1 VVVTVLLYCVVSK
14 VQLELPVV
22 LFQQEKAREKKKKSL
37 LDYQRVRNKNICL
50 EMDLFVKLA
59 GNEQQQQ
66 LLLLLQE
73 FHRVKEEY
81 RSNILYCA
89 KIPPSNNTPDCVIK
103 WRKLLVKLVNGTAG
117 DGIKRAGEKLLS
129 LISREKEALREYFAM
144 RKEYVMMPP
153 SLGRRKS
160 EGAKI
165 PRGEAVEDREEAL
178 AETRELIVQASNAV
192 QQVRY

>member
-1 VVVTVLLYCVVSK
+1 M
-14 VQLELPVV
+14 
-22 LFQQEKAREKKKKSL
+22 LFQQEKVREKKKKSL
-37 LDYQRVRNKNICL
+37 LDYQRVRNKNICM
-50 EMDLFVKLA
+50 EMDLFMKLA
-59 GNEQQQQ
+59 GNEQQPQ
-66 LLLLLQE
+66 LIILLQE

-117 DGIKRAGEKLLS
+117 EGIKRAGEKLLS
-129 LISREKEALREYFAM
+129 LISREKGALREYFAM
-144 RKEYVMMPP
+144 RKEYVMMPTAT
-153 SLGRRKS
+153 RRKS

-165 PRGEAVEDREEAL
+165 PGGEVVEDREEAL